1 MHRRRPAGVPLHLP
15 GAERKAR
22 SLDAFN
28 SATPSITEKL
38 QLPSWKDSAKM
49 LWPPP
54 RPFDPA
60 WVAPLPAD
68 RRRYS
73 DYWWQVKEEEARAV
87 RERQEREEKEREA
100 KALEDYHGP
109 RWWEGKRYASKP

>member
-1 MHRRRPAGVPLHLP
+1 LP

-28 SATPSITEKL
+28 SSTPSIAEKL
-38 QLPSWKDSAKM
+38 QLPSWEDRAKM
-49 LWPPP
+49 LWPLP

-109 RWWEGKRYASKP
+109 RWWEGKRA